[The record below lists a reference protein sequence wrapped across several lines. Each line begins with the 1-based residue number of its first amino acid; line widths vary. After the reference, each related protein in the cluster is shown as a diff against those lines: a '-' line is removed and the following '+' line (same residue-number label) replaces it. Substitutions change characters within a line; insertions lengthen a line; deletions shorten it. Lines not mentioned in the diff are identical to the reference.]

1 MGTERVSIDLSDT
14 EIKEMEIRRNGEE
27 AEVVEFVVKG
37 RVRDIDKQKIDEVM
51 LANEIEPIS
60 VSLEVEGTESDE

>member
-1 MGTERVSIDLSDT
+1 
-14 EIKEMEIRRNGEE
+14 MEIRRNGEE

-37 RVRDIDKQKIDEVM
+37 RVRDVDKQKIDEVM

>member
-1 MGTERVSIDLSDT
+1 MATERVSIDLSNT
-14 EIKEMEIRRNGEE
+14 EIEDMEIRRNGEE

-37 RVRDIDKQKIDEVM
+37 RVRDVDKQKIDEVM

>member
-1 MGTERVSIDLSDT
+1 MGTERVSIDLSNT
-14 EIKEMEIRRNGEE
+14 EIEEMEIRRNGEE

-60 VSLEVEGTESDE
+60 ISLEVEGTESDE